1 MTGNRYQLGD
11 TIAAIATPA
20 GEGGVGIVRLSG
32 PQSLVIARDICGG
45 RSATPW
51 RPRHAYLRRFL
62 GYHGQVLDHGIVLY
76 FPAPNSFTGEDVV
89 ELQGHGS
96 PVVLHLLL
104 QRAIG
109 LGARLARPGEFSE
122 RAFLNRRMDLAQA
135 EAIADLIHARS
146 EAQARAAIA
155 SMEGQFSS
163 AVTSLRS
170 AILQALALA
179 EASLD
184 FSEEDLGGSHREIL
198 HQALQALRL
207 QTEEIL
213 RPCRAG
219 ARLSHGARVVL
230 AGRPNVGKSSLL
242 NALAQRESA
251 IVTPVPGTTR
261 DILREEILVDGLPV
275 ELLDTA
281 GLHDDTDDLVEQEG
295 IRRSRAAMES
305 AQWILLLADAR
316 AGWLPADQEIL
327 AGLDSRR
334 CTIVWNKVDLVE
346 QSPCLSSC
354 CAQIS
359 VSARTGH
366 GLEQLEQHLSAS
378 LGGAPQEGSVFSART
393 RHLQALQECHDALL
407 AGDRLL
413 EHSGPEELLAQSL
426 REAAHALSRVT
437 GEMGVEEILG
447 EIFSRFCIG
456 K

>member
-1 MTGNRYQLGD
+1 MPGNLYQLGD

-32 PQSLVIARDICGG
+32 PKAFAIATGICG
-45 RSATPW
+45 SQSPTPW
-51 RPRHAYLRRFL
+51 RPRHAYLRKFL
-62 GYHGQVLDHGIVLY
+62 GHQGQVLDHGIALY
-76 FPAPNSFTGEDVV
+76 FPAPHSYTGEDVI

-96 PVVLHLLL
+96 PVVLNLLL
-104 QRAIG
+104 QRAIA

-122 RAFLNRRMDLAQA
+122 RAFLNQRLDLAQA
-135 EAIADLIHARS
+135 EAVADLIHSRS

-155 SMEGQFSS
+155 SMEGHFSS
-163 AVTSLRS
+163 AVGSLRS
-170 AILQALALA
+170 TILEALALA
-179 EASLD
+179 EAGLD
-184 FSEEDLGGSHREIL
+184 FSEEDLGESHRELL
-198 HQALQALRL
+198 HQGLEKLLL
-207 QTEEIL
+207 QTEKIL

-242 NALAQRESA
+242 NVLAQRESA

-261 DILREEILVDGLPV
+261 DILREEILIDGLPV

-281 GLHDDTDDLVEQEG
+281 GLHDTEDLVEQEG

-305 AQWILLLADAR
+305 SQWILLLADAR
-316 AGWLPADQEIL
+316 VGWLPADQKI
-327 AGLDSRR
+327 LDSLDSAR
-334 CTIVWNKVDLVE
+334 CTIIWNKLDLVE
-346 QSPCLSSC
+346 HPPHLPTGCK
-354 CAQIS
+354 QIS
-359 VSARTGH
+359 ISARTGH

-378 LGGAPQEGSVFSART
+378 LGGVPPEASVFSART
-393 RHLQALQECHDALL
+393 RHLQALEDCHEALL
-407 AGDRLL
+407 AGVRLL
-413 EHSGPEELLAQSL
+413 ELAGPEELLAQSL
-426 REAAHALSRVT
+426 REAAYALSRVT